1 MHCCA
6 FVAGTIE
13 LLKMKNEFF
22 VIGLDF
28 DGTVVKHKF
37 PAIGEEVPYCLDVL
51 KALQSAGH
59 KIVLNT
65 MRSDRPEGAFLTDA
79 VNFLTERG
87 IELWGINENPNQK
100 HWTTSPKVYAHLY
113 IDDAALGVP
122 LKQDTEDERP
132 FVDWKAVGEMLL
144 GHGYIVEKIVLP

>member
-1 MHCCA
+1 
-6 FVAGTIE
+6 VAGIIE
-13 LLKMKNEFF
+13 LLKMKNDFF

-79 VNFLTERG
+79 VNFLAERG

-100 HWTTSPKVYAHLY
+100 NWTTSPKVYANLY

-122 LKQDTEDERP
+122 LKQDSEDERP
-132 FVDWKAVGEMLL
+132 FVDWKTVGEMLL
-144 GHGYIVEKIVLP
+144 GHGYVVEQIVLP